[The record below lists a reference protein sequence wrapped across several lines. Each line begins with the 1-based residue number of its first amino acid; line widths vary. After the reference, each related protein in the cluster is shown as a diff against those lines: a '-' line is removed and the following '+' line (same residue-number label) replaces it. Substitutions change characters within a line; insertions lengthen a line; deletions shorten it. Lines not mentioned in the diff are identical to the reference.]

1 MPEQSHQQSTDA
13 IPRSRDRSKTIA
25 RSSSRWAMS
34 LKPSGFTSVSNR
46 PPMAWCP
53 WDSSLADGKPKPGMR
68 RGKERRRRGEGGPYA
83 VGGWRSQRARAS
95 DGGPYARGA
104 DAAAS
109 RDEREGG
116 TPPLR
121 HARQREVALQTI
133 RLQKMNT
140 GDCLVLVP

>member
-1 MPEQSHQQSTDA
+1 MGDEFETEWIYLRLESA
-13 IPRSRDRSKTIA
+13 
-25 RSSSRWAMS
+25 
-34 LKPSGFTSVSNR
+34 
-46 PPMAWCP
+46 
-53 WDSSLADGKPKPGMR
+53 ADGVVSVGFISCRRETETGDAAGKRKAPAR
-68 RGKERRRRGEGGPYA
+68 RGWSVRRRRMAP
-83 VGGWRSQRARAS
+83 QRARAS